1 MSEPYMGEIK
11 IVSFNFAPK
20 GWAVCNG
27 QVLPISQNQAL
38 FSLLGTTFGG
48 DGRVTFAL
56 PNLQG
61 RAPVHMGNEVP
72 LGQSAGEERHTL
84 TIGEMPGHAHPAWG
98 TSGGPA
104 AGSPVGNVWAT
115 LTATQNPYS
124 QAANATM
131 VANALQKAGGGQPH
145 ANMQP
150 YLVLTFVIALQGIFP
165 SRN

>member
-1 MSEPYMGEIK
+1 MAEPYMGEIK
-11 IVSFNFAPK
+11 IVGFNFAPK

-27 QVLPISQNQAL
+27 QVLPIAQNQAL

-48 DGRVTFAL
+48 DGRTTFAL

-61 RAPVHMGNEVP
+61 RAPVHVGNEVP

-84 TIGEMPGHAHPAWG
+84 TIGEMPAHPHPAFG
-98 TSGGPA
+98 TSNGPA

-124 QAANATM
+124 QAPNATM
-131 VANALQKAGGGQPH
+131 VANAIQMAGGGQPH
-145 ANMQP
+145 SNMQP

>member
-1 MSEPYMGEIK
+1 MAEPYLGEIK
-11 IVSFNFAPK
+11 IVGFDYAPK

-27 QVLPISQNQAL
+27 QVLAISQNQAL
-38 FSLLGTTFGG
+38 FALLGTTFGG
-48 DGRVTFAL
+48 DGRTTFAL

-72 LGQSAGEERHTL
+72 LGQSAGEEHHTL
-84 TIGEMPGHAHPAWG
+84 TIGEMPGHAHPASG
-98 TSGGPA
+98 TSNGPA
-104 AGSPVGNVWAT
+104 AGSPEGNVWAT

-124 QAANATM
+124 QAPNATM
-131 VANALQKAGGGQPH
+131 VANAIRMAGGGQAH

>member
-1 MSEPYMGEIK
+1 MAEPYTGEIK
-11 IVSFNFAPK
+11 IVGFDFAPK

-48 DGRVTFAL
+48 DGRTTFAL

-61 RAPVHMGNEVP
+61 RAPVHVGNEVP

-84 TIGEMPGHAHPAWG
+84 TIGEMPAHPHLASG
-98 TSGGPA
+98 TSNGPA

-131 VANALQKAGGGQPH
+131 VANALQMAGGGQPH

-150 YLVLTFVIALQGIFP
+150 YLVLHYIIALFGVFP
-165 SRN
+165 SPS